1 MTEGDPAIQYNPFY
15 CHGDQV
21 NCFFMETMT
30 MLMLI
35 LDVKHLVVLI
45 LSTLY
50 TLFLFHIVYVKKS
63 AQSTFGNMEKYS
75 VYFYSTFISLYHISL
90 QVALIVHFFYILYI
104 LTLVLSFGCFLC
116 LELAHMLKKLTLH
129 SLKMQYA
136 FNCRGR
142 QGQCTLS
149 AGAPKFAESFEENL
163 SYQGCNYP
171 HLHDPGQW

>member
-1 MTEGDPAIQYNPFY
+1 MF
-15 CHGDQV
+15 
-21 NCFFMETMT
+21 
-30 MLMLI
+30 LMLI

-50 TLFLFHIVYVKKS
+50 TLFPFHIVYVKKS

-75 VYFYSTFISLYHISL
+75 VYFYSTLYHISL

-116 LELAHMLKKLTLH
+116 LELVHMLKKLTLH

-136 FNCRGR
+136 FN
-142 QGQCTLS
+142 
-149 AGAPKFAESFEENL
+149 
-163 SYQGCNYP
+163 
-171 HLHDPGQW
+171 W